1 MSSSVSKAPSS
12 MTSKNT
18 EFVDF
23 VLEQMAPLGD
33 IRARR
38 MFGGHGIFQGDLMFA
53 LIVGGGLYFKAD
65 ELYTQEFSARGLS
78 AFTYE
83 SRGKKV
89 ALRYYAAPSE
99 VFDEAEAM
107 LHWARKAIQVALS
120 ASRDKKPA
128 GKKRSLRH
136 D

>member
-1 MSSSVSKAPSS
+1 MSSSVSKARSG
-12 MTSKNT
+12 MTSRNT

-53 LIVGGGLYFKAD
+53 LLVDGGLYFKAD
-65 ELYTQEFSARGLS
+65 ELTGREFTARGLP

-83 SRGKKV
+83 SRGKRV
-89 ALRYYAAPSE
+89 ALRYFAAPSE
-99 VFDEAEAM
+99 VFDEAQAM
-107 LHWARKAIQVALS
+107 LHWARQAIQVALS

-136 D
+136 G